1 MARIEALKVSPGEPG
16 KALTPEQKRFNSL
29 IRQIEQARE
38 TLAAWHE
45 NIALYRQAHAQVV
58 LPLQTS
64 LMAARSEWVFALD
77 ALLDQKGWTRTE
89 RKTLRELVRE
99 TAGAL
104 LEGNDDAALHAVF
117 AKHGKTDFDT
127 ERQQMLHAMKDL
139 TETMTGLDLGD
150 KDDIRT
156 DADLLQRL
164 HAEMEAQA
172 AQAESERATKA
183 ARRRKTAAQQ
193 RREAEAQQATQSV
206 REIFRKLASALHP
219 DRETDPKEHEVK
231 TALMQQVNRAYAA
244 NDLLTLL
251 ELQLRI
257 EQVDASHIANA
268 SAQRLK
274 HYNKVLS
281 EQVAELKGE
290 IARVESG
297 FCFEFGAEPRW
308 GINPR
313 KLGGVLEA
321 DRADPACGN
330 GRGPARNADTDRRGG
345 DQELAQAPAGTAARR
360 RLRLFLR
367 CLKESMYGCNGCP
380 RCGAPRRAVNP
391 CSRRSNR
398 FARTRIIGYVEPV
411 FLWPVISH
419 GPLIR
424 LRIAQ

>member
-1 MARIEALKVSPGEPG
+1 MSRIDALRVSSRGPA
-16 KALTPEQKRFNSL
+16 KTLTPEQKRFNSL

-38 TLAAWHE
+38 TLAAWQE

-64 LMAARSEWVFALD
+64 LMAARREWVFALD

-89 RKTLRELVRE
+89 RKTMRELVRE

-150 KDDIRT
+150 NDGIRT

-172 AQAESERATKA
+172 AQAEAERATKA

-193 RREAEAQQATQSV
+193 RREAEEQQATQSV

-313 KLGGVLEA
+313 KLGALLEE
-321 DRADPACGN
+321 N
-330 GRGPARNADTDRRGG
+330 AR
-345 DQELAQAPAGTAARR
+345 
-360 RLRLFLR
+360 FLR
-367 CLKESMYGCNGCP
+367 AEMAEVQRDMRILTDGAATKSWLKRQRE
-380 RCGAPRRAVNP
+380 
-391 CSRRSNR
+391 
-398 FARTRIIGYVEPV
+398 
-411 FLWPVISH
+411 L
-419 GPLIR
+419 
-424 LRIAQ
+424 LRDADFDFF

>member
-1 MARIEALKVSPGEPG
+1 MSRIEALRVRSGEAG
-16 KALTPEQKRFNSL
+16 KALTPDQKRFNSL
-29 IRQIEQARE
+29 IRQIEQARQ

-45 NIALYRQAHAQVV
+45 NITLYRQAHTQVV

-64 LMAARSEWVFALD
+64 LMAARREWVFAVD
-77 ALLDQKGWTRTE
+77 TLLGQKGWTRTE
-89 RKTLRELVRE
+89 RKTMRELLLG
-99 TAGAL
+99 TTGAL
-104 LEGNDDAALHAVF
+104 LDGNDDAALHAVF
-117 AKHGKTDFDT
+117 AKHNKVDFDT

-150 KDDIRT
+150 KEGIRT

-164 HAEMEAQA
+164 HEEMEAQA
-172 AQAESERATKA
+172 AHAEAERAAKT

-193 RREAEAQQATQSV
+193 RREAEEQQVTQSV

-251 ELQLRI
+251 ELQLQI

-281 EQVAELKGE
+281 EQVSELKGE

-297 FCFEFGAEPRW
+297 FCFEFGVEPRW

-313 KLGGVLEA
+313 KLGAVIEQNARHL
-321 DRADPACGN
+321 RAAMAQVERDM
-330 GRGPARNADTDRRGG
+330 RI
-345 DQELAQAPAGTAARR
+345 LAEGTATKSWLRR
-360 RLRLFLR
+360 QREVLREGDF
-367 CLKESMYGCNGCP
+367 GID
-380 RCGAPRRAVNP
+380 
-391 CSRRSNR
+391 
-398 FARTRIIGYVEPV
+398 F
-411 FLWPVISH
+411 F
-419 GPLIR
+419 
-424 LRIAQ
+424 

>member
-1 MARIEALKVSPGEPG
+1 MSRIHALRVSSG
-16 KALTPEQKRFNSL
+16 KAGQAPTPEQKRFNSL
-29 IRQIEQARE
+29 IGQIEQARE
-38 TLAAWHE
+38 TLTAWHE
-45 NIALYRQAHAQVV
+45 NIALYQQAHAQVV

-64 LMAARSEWVFALD
+64 LMAARKEWVFALD
-77 ALLDQKGWTRTE
+77 ALLAQKGWTRTE
-89 RKTLRELVRE
+89 RKTMRELVRE

-104 LEGNDDAALHAVF
+104 LDGNDDPALNAVF
-117 AKHGKTDFDT
+117 SKHGKTDFET

-139 TETMTGLDLGD
+139 TEAMTGLDLGD
-150 KDDIRT
+150 KDGIRT

-172 AQAESERATKA
+172 AQAEVERATKA

-193 RREAEAQQATQSV
+193 RREAEEQQATQSV

-251 ELQLRI
+251 ELQLQI

-281 EQVAELKGE
+281 EQVRGIEGRDRPSRVGILLEFGVSRAGGSTRASWAEL
-290 IARVESG
+290 
-297 FCFEFGAEPRW
+297 
-308 GINPR
+308 
-313 KLGGVLEA
+313 LEA

-330 GRGPARNADTDRRGG
+330 GGGKARNADTDGRGG
-345 DQELAQAPAGTAARR
+345 DEELAQAPAGTAARR
-360 RLRLFLR
+360 
-367 CLKESMYGCNGCP
+367 
-380 RCGAPRRAVNP
+380 
-391 CSRRSNR
+391 
-398 FARTRIIGYVEPV
+398 
-411 FLWPVISH
+411 
-419 GPLIR
+419 
-424 LRIAQ
+424 

>member
-1 MARIEALKVSPGEPG
+1 MARIEAVRVSSAETG

-29 IRQIEQARE
+29 IRQIEQARD
-38 TLAAWHE
+38 TLAAWRD
-45 NIALYRQAHAQVV
+45 NIPLYRDAHARVV
-58 LPLQTS
+58 LPLVREVT
-64 LMAARSEWVFALD
+64 AGRRDWVFALD
-77 ALLDQKGWTRTE
+77 ALLGQKGWTRTE

-104 LEGNDDAALHAVF
+104 LEGNNDAALHALF
-117 AKHGKTDFDT
+117 AKHGDTDFET

-139 TETMTGLDLGD
+139 TEAMTGLDLGAN
-150 KDDIRT
+150 DDIRT

-164 HAEMEAQA
+164 HEEMGARA
-172 AQAESERATKA
+172 AQAEAEHATKA

-231 TALMQQVNRAYAA
+231 TALMQQVNQAYAA

-251 ELQLRI
+251 ELQLQI
-257 EQVDASHIANA
+257 EQVDATHIANA

-297 FCFEFGAEPRW
+297 FCFEFAAEPRW

-313 KLGGVLEA
+313 KLGGVLEQ
-321 DRADPACGN
+321 
-330 GRGPARNADTDRRGG
+330 T
-345 DQELAQAPAGTAARR
+345 
-360 RLRLFLR
+360 
-367 CLKESMYGCNGCP
+367 
-380 RCGAPRRAVNP
+380 
-391 CSRRSNR
+391 
-398 FARTRIIGYVEPV
+398 ARTLRAEMVEVQREMRILTDGAATKSW
-411 FLWPVISH
+411 LKRQR
-419 GPLIR
+419 GL
-424 LRIAQ
+424 LREADFDFFRGA